1 MLTLQK
7 NISLK
12 PYNTFG
18 IEAKADFYVEIH
30 SLEDIKEIYE
40 NEIYKNYDKLILG
53 GGSNIL
59 LTQDFK
65 GLVLKMN
72 IKGIT
77 STIIE
82 DDIFV
87 TAGAGEIWH
96 DFVLHTLENNWYG
109 LENLSLIPGTVGAA
123 PMQNIGAYG
132 VEITDVFQKLEAYD
146 IETGQI
152 HTFSKEQCEF
162 GYRWSVF
169 KGELK
174 NRYIILKVTF
184 KLHKMGCIKSEY
196 GAINDVLAQ
205 KSIENPTPQDIS
217 NAVIE
222 IRSSKLPNPK
232 EIGNAGSFFKNPVI
246 STTQFSALQKIH
258 PHIVGYTVSETETK
272 VPAGWLIEQAGW
284 KGKTFGDIG
293 VHKNQALVLV
303 NYKNGKGEDIKAL
316 AFQIKDDVF
325 TKFGIEIE
333 PEVNFI

>member
-1 MLTLQK
+1 MITLQE
-7 NISLK
+7 NASLK
-12 PYNTFG
+12 PFNTFG
-18 IEAKADFYVEIH
+18 IEAKADFFVEIN
-30 SLEDIKEIYE
+30 SLEDLKEIYE
-40 NEIYKNYDKLILG
+40 NDTYKNYDILILG

-65 GLVLKMN
+65 GLVLKIN

-77 STIIE
+77 STSIE
-82 DDIFV
+82 DDVFV

-96 DFVLHTLENNWYG
+96 ELVLHTLENNWFG

-132 VEITDVFQKLEAYD
+132 VEITDVFQKLEAYHV
-146 IETGQI
+146 ETGQI
-152 HTFSKEQCEF
+152 HTFNKAQCDF

-174 NRYIILKVTF
+174 NQYIILKVTF

-196 GAINDVLAQ
+196 GAINNVL
-205 KSIENPTPQDIS
+205 KLKGIENPTPKDIS

-246 STTQFSALQKIH
+246 PTAQFIELQKLH
-258 PHIVGYTVSETETK
+258 PNIVGYIVSETETK

-303 NYKNGKGEDIKAL
+303 NYKNGKGEDIKSL
-316 AFQIKDDVF
+316 AFQIKDDIF
-325 TKFGIEIE
+325 NKFGIEIE